1 MKTNVV
7 KNTIHELIDRIEDE
21 ELLEIY
27 MRLLQKEVSHTESS
41 DFFQNTEQQL
51 INRAKASIES
61 IEKGRTIN
69 ISDFKTEIENWKKN
83 RSTQ

>member
-1 MKTNVV
+1 MKTNVL

-27 MRLLQKEVSHTESS
+27 MRFLQKEVSDTESS

-51 INRAKASIES
+51 INRAKASIQS
-61 IEKGRTIN
+61 IEKGRTIH

-83 RSTQ
+83 RSTR

>member
-61 IEKGRTIN
+61 IEKGRTIK
-69 ISDFKTEIENWKKN
+69 ISDFKTEIENWKKK
-83 RSTQ
+83 RSTK

>member
-1 MKTNVV
+1 MKTYVL

-27 MRLLQKEVSHTESS
+27 MRLLQKEVSDTESS

-51 INRAKASIES
+51 IDRAKASIES
-61 IEKGRTIN
+61 IEKGRTIH

-83 RSTQ
+83 RSTR